1 LARASVGKGYRAPT
15 LFENLRPL
23 TIGNNTSAN
32 WSDPVRC
39 PGGVPIN
46 NTVDTSTECN
56 VQQNTALEGN
66 KVLKPEKSQQ
76 YSLGLVFSPIPE
88 L

>member
-1 LARASVGKGYRAPT
+1 
-15 LFENLRPL
+15 
-23 TIGNNTSAN
+23 
-32 WSDPVRC
+32 PVRC

-88 L
+88 LNTSIDYWSVDIKDSIQAQSEIQ